1 MVKSLH
7 LKGARLSSPPF
18 DEDVLIMLATGWDY
32 PTLRDTP
39 QRVVE
44 QIMLYH
50 KIAGEY
56 QEKQQRQDGDES

>member
-1 MVKSLH
+1 
-7 LKGARLSSPPF
+7 
-18 DEDVLIMLATGWDY
+18 MLATGWDY